1 MRLRSSFR
9 VVWLASLYHRSN
21 RVNKSRGEN
30 HNSGLKTD
38 LRAEA
43 TSCWLHVSG
52 LHHSGTGVLRMLIA
66 RNPLASIQSWSN
78 SRFVEH
84 ESQWAQH
91 SYPAFAA
98 RTNATCPPGSAA
110 AAYTCPQLQ
119 ALATPSTRHAIAKEW
134 LAAHREPT
142 KPILVQK
149 NPTLD
154 IGFLEHLFPRTAH
167 ALIMR
172 HPFHWRIGLR
182 THCNHS
188 AACRFDVWR
197 AVWKETFE
205 VLPTIRRYF
214 VVQYEALPG
223 FEAQVTA
230 FAGRL
235 CGGAPRRRLYL
246 TGTDVHYD
254 GAEAS
259 KYDTVWASDRASLT
273 PWEPFVS
280 AAFGYSLLHRGNA
293 TAGVRTGRFL
303 ATSLEPVV
311 GGLEWVPRPA
321 RRA

>member
-1 MRLRSSFR
+1 MCIR
-9 VVWLASLYHRSN
+9 
-21 RVNKSRGEN
+21 
-30 HNSGLKTD
+30 D
-38 LRAEA
+38 RAL
-43 TSCWLHVSG
+43 SYLH
-52 LHHSGTGVLRMLIA
+52 
-66 RNPLASIQSWSN
+66 
-78 SRFVEH
+78 
-84 ESQWAQH
+84 
-91 SYPAFAA
+91 
-98 RTNATCPPGSAA
+98 
-110 AAYTCPQLQ
+110 
-119 ALATPSTRHAIAKEW
+119 
-134 LAAHREPT
+134 
-142 KPILVQK
+142 
-149 NPTLD
+149 

-197 AVWKETFE
+197 TVWKRTFD
-205 VLPTIRRYF
+205 VLPTVRRYF

-235 CGGAPRRRLYL
+235 CGNAPRRRLYL

-259 KYDTVWASDRASLT
+259 KYDAVWASADRASLT
-273 PWEPFVS
+273 PWESFVRGT
-280 AAFGYSLLHRGNA
+280 FGYSLVDRENA
-293 TAGVRTGRFL
+293 SAGVRTGRFL
-303 ATSLEPVV
+303 ATYLELVV

>member
-1 MRLRSSFR
+1 M
-9 VVWLASLYHRSN
+9 
-21 RVNKSRGEN
+21 
-30 HNSGLKTD
+30 
-38 LRAEA
+38 
-43 TSCWLHVSG
+43 
-52 LHHSGTGVLRMLIA
+52 
-66 RNPLASIQSWSN
+66 
-78 SRFVEH
+78 
-84 ESQWAQH
+84 
-91 SYPAFAA
+91 
-98 RTNATCPPGSAA
+98 
-110 AAYTCPQLQ
+110 
-119 ALATPSTRHAIAKEW
+119 
-134 LAAHREPT
+134 
-142 KPILVQK
+142 QK

-259 KYDTVWASDRASLT
+259 KYDAVWASADRAGLT
-273 PWEPFVS
+273 PWESFVRG
-280 AAFGYSLLHRGNA
+280 AFGYSLLDRGKA
-293 TAGVRTGRFL
+293 SAGVRTGRFL

-311 GGLEWVPRPA
+311 GGLEWVPRA
-321 RRA
+321 

>member
-1 MRLRSSFR
+1 MRVMSLIYYLR
-9 VVWLASLYHRSN
+9 
-21 RVNKSRGEN
+21 
-30 HNSGLKTD
+30 
-38 LRAEA
+38 
-43 TSCWLHVSG
+43 
-52 LHHSGTGVLRMLIA
+52 
-66 RNPLASIQSWSN
+66 
-78 SRFVEH
+78 
-84 ESQWAQH
+84 
-91 SYPAFAA
+91 
-98 RTNATCPPGSAA
+98 
-110 AAYTCPQLQ
+110 
-119 ALATPSTRHAIAKEW
+119 
-134 LAAHREPT
+134 

-154 IGFLEHLFPRTAH
+154 IGFLEHLFPHTAH

-197 AVWKETFE
+197 AVWQRTFE
-205 VLPTIRRYF
+205 VLPTIQRYF

-235 CGGAPRRRLYL
+235 CGKNAPRRRLYL

-259 KYDTVWASDRASLT
+259 KYDAVWASADRASLT
-273 PWEPFVS
+273 PWESFMR
-280 AAFGYSLLHRGNA
+280 AAFGYSLLDRGNA
-293 TAGVRTGRFL
+293 SAGVRAGRFL
-303 ATSLEPVV
+303 ATYLEPV
-311 GGLEWVPRPA
+311 GGLEWAPRPYV